1 MQVWLNDQPIPC
13 LAGIALSQLLAQLS
27 QPVSGVAL
35 AVNDRIVPQ
44 NQWANYLLQ
53 DNDRILLFQTI
64 AGG

>member
-13 LAGIALSQLLAQLS
+13 LAGISLSQLLAQLS

-44 NQWANYLLQ
+44 NQWAHYLLQ
-53 DNDRILLFQTI
+53 DNDSILLFQTI